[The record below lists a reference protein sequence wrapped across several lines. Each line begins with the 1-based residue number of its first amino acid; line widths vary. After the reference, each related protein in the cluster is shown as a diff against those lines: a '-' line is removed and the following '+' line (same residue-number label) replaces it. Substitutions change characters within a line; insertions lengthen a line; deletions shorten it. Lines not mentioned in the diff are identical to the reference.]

1 MCLKCFKWRGPQLIG
16 DVIGDAPQ
24 IYSFNLIGSMLW
36 EDMPRKARIDAP
48 GALHHI
54 MARGIERRDIFE
66 DDFDRNNF
74 LERIEKII
82 LETDTRCYAWALIPN
97 HFHLLLKTGRVPIA
111 TVMRRLLTGH
121 AGFFNRRHRRHGHL
135 FQNRYK
141 SILCQEDVYLKELV
155 RYIHLNP
162 RRSGLVDALKDL
174 DKYPFCGHSAIMGRK
189 SRKWQN
195 IAGVLDLFSDT
206 VFLARKYYRSFV
218 KKGIDQGHRED
229 LIGGGLIRSSGGW
242 SSVKAMR
249 KAKIYEK
256 SDERILGDGE
266 FVENVLSTCQEQLE
280 RKYTLINSGVTTD
293 EIAVI
298 AAKLVNTE
306 PELIFKPGKER
317 DRVRARSLFCYWS
330 AKELGVPMTD
340 LSRLLKISL
349 SAISLSV
356 KRGEKICVSNDYS
369 ITDLLKLQ
377 N

>member
-1 MCLKCFKWRGPQLIG
+1 
-16 DVIGDAPQ
+16 
-24 IYSFNLIGSMLW
+24 
-36 EDMPRKARIDAP
+36 
-48 GALHHI
+48 
-54 MARGIERRDIFE
+54 
-66 DDFDRNNF
+66 
-74 LERIEKII
+74 
-82 LETDTRCYAWALIPN
+82 
-97 HFHLLLKTGRVPIA
+97 
-111 TVMRRLLTGH
+111 
-121 AGFFNRRHRRHGHL
+121 L

-162 RRSGLVDALKDL
+162 LRAGLVDALKDL

-218 KKGIDQGHRED
+218 KKGVDQGHRED
-229 LIGGGLIRSSGGW
+229 LIGGGLRRSSGGW
-242 SSVKAMR
+242 SNVKAMR

-266 FVENVLSTCQEQLE
+266 FVENVLSTCQEQLQ
-280 RKYTLINSGVTTD
+280 RKYTLINLGVTTD

-298 AAKLVNTE
+298 AAKLLNTE

-340 LSRLLKISL
+340 LSRLLKISF

-356 KRGEKICVSNDYS
+356 KRGEKICLSNDYS
-369 ITDLLKLQ
+369 ITDLLKL
-377 N
+377 

>member
-1 MCLKCFKWRGPQLIG
+1 
-16 DVIGDAPQ
+16 
-24 IYSFNLIGSMLW
+24 
-36 EDMPRKARIDAP
+36 MPRKARIDAP

-162 RRSGLVDALKDL
+162 LRAGLVDALENL

-218 KKGIDQGHRED
+218 KKGVDQSHRED
-229 LIGGGLIRSSGGW
+229 LIGGGLTRSSGGW

-266 FVENVLSTCQEQLE
+266 FVENVLSTCRKQLE
-280 RKYTLINSGVTTD
+280 RKYILINSGVTTD

-356 KRGEKICVSNDYS
+356 KRGEKICLSNDYS
-369 ITDLLKLQ
+369 ITDLLKL
-377 N
+377 

>member
-1 MCLKCFKWRGPQLIG
+1 
-16 DVIGDAPQ
+16 
-24 IYSFNLIGSMLW
+24 
-36 EDMPRKARIDAP
+36 MPRKARIDAP

-121 AGFFNRRHRRHGHL
+121 AGFINRRHKRQGHL

-162 RRSGLVDALKDL
+162 LRAGLVDALKDL

-298 AAKLVNTE
+298 AAKLLNTK

-330 AKELGVPMTD
+330 VKELGVPMTD
-340 LSRLLKISL
+340 LTRLLKISL

-369 ITDLLKLQ
+369 ITDLLKL
-377 N
+377 